1 MNISS
6 YSSTPLTKFV
16 IGTIFSLIAV
26 YLYILNTSI
35 LLSGFLFG
43 VGFFLQILAI
53 IKFYQFFNS
62 VKNKIK

>member
-1 MNISS
+1 
-6 YSSTPLTKFV
+6 
-16 IGTIFSLIAV
+16 V

>member
-6 YSSTPLTKFV
+6 YSPTPLTKFV

-62 VKNKIK
+62 DKNKIK